1 LAARVST
8 LFSFRTF
15 LYRLFLRGQGLQ
27 VRTRIKICGITRP
40 DDALAA
46 AELGADALGFNFY
59 RLSPRYVETAVAA
72 NLVRILPPFIGS
84 VGLFVDA
91 SADEV
96 HAVLDVVPLTLL
108 QFHGDESPEFCGQ
121 FGKPFLKA
129 IRMKADVDV
138 TTEMARYASAVG
150 ILLDAYRPGVPGG
163 TGETFDWQRV
173 PQLAPKPL
181 LLAGGLTSAN
191 VGAAIRA
198 TRPWAVD
205 VSGGVEASR
214 GRKDHDKLKAFFD
227 AVRITDEEQ

>member
-1 LAARVST
+1 
-8 LFSFRTF
+8 
-15 LYRLFLRGQGLQ
+15 LQ
-27 VRTRIKICGITRP
+27 VRTRVKICGITHP

-46 AELGADALGFNFY
+46 AGLGADALGFVFY
-59 RLSPRYVETAVAA
+59 RPSPRFVEPAMARTIAA
-72 NLVRILPPFIGS
+72 LLPPFVSS

-96 HAVLDVVPLTLL
+96 RAVLGQVPLTLL

-129 IRMKADVDV
+129 IRMKPDVDV
-138 TTEMARYASAVG
+138 AAQIARYAFASG

-173 PQLAPKPL
+173 PKPAL
-181 LLAGGLTSAN
+181 KPVLLAGGLVPDN
-191 VGAAIRA
+191 VGAAIRT

-227 AVRITDEEQ
+227 AVRLTDEEQ